1 MIKVCSLDS
10 SPPIAASSK
19 GRGRSLSARAK
30 ALEPGVEPGSRDLV
44 VASACLKDDG
54 LLSVGE
60 NSPASCLLLCRRF
73 RRMKKTRTAA
83 MNAPAAAQPIPMP
96 ALAPGDMPLDEEP
109 WLLAVVLEDVD
120 VLVDSLEV
128 LDV

>member
-1 MIKVCSLDS
+1 MIRVCSLDS

-30 ALEPGVEPGSRDLV
+30 ALEPEVEPGSGDLV

-60 NSPASCLLLCRRF
+60 NSPTSCLLLCRLF
-73 RRMKKTRTAA
+73 RRRKKTRTAA
-83 MNAPAAAQPIPMP
+83 MSAPAAAQPIAIP
-96 ALAPGDMPLDEEP
+96 ALAPGEMPLGEE
-109 WLLAVVLEDVD
+109 W
-120 VLVDSLEV
+120 
-128 LDV
+128 

>member
-1 MIKVCSLDS
+1 M
-10 SPPIAASSK
+10 AASSK

-30 ALEPGVEPGSRDLV
+30 ALEPDVKPGSRDLV
-44 VASACLKDDG
+44 VVSACLKDDG

-60 NSPASCLLLCRRF
+60 NSPVSCLLLRPLF
-73 RRMKKTRTAA
+73 RKMKKIRTAA
-83 MNAPAAAQPIPMP
+83 MSAPAAAQPIPMP

-128 LDV
+128 LDVKIVDE

>member
-1 MIKVCSLDS
+1 LIRVCSLDS

-30 ALEPGVEPGSRDLV
+30 ALEPEVEPGSGDLV

-60 NSPASCLLLCRRF
+60 NSPTSCLLLCRLF
-73 RRMKKTRTAA
+73 RRRKKTRTAA
-83 MNAPAAAQPIPMP
+83 MSAPAAAQPIPIP
-96 ALAPGDMPLDEEP
+96 ALAPGEMPLGEE
-109 WLLAVVLEDVD
+109 W
-120 VLVDSLEV
+120 
-128 LDV
+128 